1 MVFIR
6 AKILRDSIQ
15 TAFETNA
22 KYNAIRGVLQQGS
35 NFGLLR
41 SNDRPALPPIDT
53 YQPAEPENSAPQ
65 PESEE

>member
-15 TAFETNA
+15 TAFETDA
-22 KYNAIRGVLQQGS
+22 KYNAIRGVLQEGS

-41 SNDRPALPPIDT
+41 SNDRPSLPPIDT
-53 YQPAEPENSAPQ
+53 YQSAEPENS
-65 PESEE
+65 ESQQERDE